1 MPRAGLTPAVVV
13 EEAARVADR
22 VGLDRLTLASVA
34 QQLGV
39 ALPSLYKHVRG
50 LDGLQQK
57 LAVQAVTEL
66 TAAMTA
72 GAVGRS
78 GRDALHGVAE
88 AYRAYAKEHP
98 GRYAAS
104 LRAPDPDD
112 PAHLA
117 VAAVAFDVFRA
128 VLTGYGIEG
137 DRAIHATRAARSMLH
152 GFVALE
158 NAGAFG
164 LPQSVE
170 ISYDLMVDAV
180 DRALRGWPGYPC
192 ITAGPNDA

>member
-1 MPRAGLTPAVVV
+1 VA
-13 EEAARVADR
+13 EAARVADR

-78 GRDALHGVAE
+78 GRDALHGVAN

-112 PAHLA
+112 PAHIAAGTAAVGVFLA
-117 VAAVAFDVFRA
+117 VLA
-128 VLTGYGIEG
+128 GYGIDG
-137 DRAIHATRAARSMLH
+137 DRAIHATRAARSTMH

-158 NAGAFG
+158 NAGGFG

-170 ISYDLMVDAV
+170 ASYDLLIDAF
-180 DRALRGWPGYPC
+180 DRALRTWP
-192 ITAGPNDA
+192 A

>member
-1 MPRAGLTPAVVV
+1 MPRAGLTPAIVV

-39 ALPSLYKHVRG
+39 ALPSLYKHVPG
-50 LDGLQQK
+50 LDGLQQR

-66 TAAMTA
+66 TAAMTM

-78 GRDALHGVAE
+78 GRDALHGVAD
-88 AYRAYAKEHP
+88 AYRAYAKAHP

-104 LRAPDPDD
+104 LRAPDPAD

-117 VAAVAFDVFRA
+117 AATVAFDVFRA
-128 VLTGYGIEG
+128 VLAGYGIAG

-170 ISYDLMVDAV
+170 TSYDLMVDAV
-180 DRALRGWPGYPC
+180 DRALRGWP
-192 ITAGPNDA
+192 D